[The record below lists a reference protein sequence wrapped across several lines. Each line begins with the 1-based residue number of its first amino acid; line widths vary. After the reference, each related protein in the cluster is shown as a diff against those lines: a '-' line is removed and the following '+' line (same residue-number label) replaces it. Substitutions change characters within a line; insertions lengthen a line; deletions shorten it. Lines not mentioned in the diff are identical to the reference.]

1 MPKTIISDAVR
12 FRYEEAYRKYQAKA
26 YASATQSFGFLPT
39 KYPDTRTANGLTQF
53 VLNFLKW
60 NGWRATRISSAGSF
74 RGGRYVYSQT
84 RRGTADISATIQGRA
99 VMLEIKVGSDRP
111 SVYQLKE
118 QERERNSGG
127 VYEFIRDP
135 EQFILWYDNYI
146 SSIK

>member
-1 MPKTIISDAVR
+1 MPKTIISDPVR
-12 FRYEEAYRKYQAKA
+12 MRYEEAYRKHQLKEYP
-26 YASATQSFGFLPT
+26 SSVERFGYLKT

-74 RGGRYVYSQT
+74 RSGRYVYSQT

-111 SVYQLKE
+111 SPYQLKE
-118 QERERNSGG
+118 QERERAAGG
-127 VYEFIRDP
+127 TYEFIRDP
-135 EQFILWYDNYI
+135 EQFILWYDGFVGRG
-146 SSIK
+146 